1 MTRVTS
7 PDDLALDELCHRLEE
22 LHVADQWPAQQLSLC
37 GEYGVYEWFLPKTVG
52 GQEWDEESLIRAY
65 LKLSKSCL
73 TTTFVIT
80 QRVGACHRIAASQ
93 NESLKEELLPP
104 LISGEAFSTV
114 GISHL
119 TTSRR
124 HLAKPVLRAEFKD
137 NSILL
142 DGYCPW
148 VTGAIA
154 ANSVVI
160 GATCEDGRQIL
171 VAAPTDL
178 KGVSTPE
185 PPRLIGLNG
194 SKTGRMEFSDV
205 QIDKRWLIA
214 GPENDI
220 MSSGVGAKTGGLQ
233 TSTLA
238 IGLSAAALEF
248 LGQEAEK
255 RADLVEAFNSFSDE
269 LNDLRS
275 ELIAIAGGATRCTP
289 LQLRTRANSFVMR
302 ITQAALAAAKG
313 AGYLEGHPVG
323 RWCCESLFFLV
334 WSCPQPVMSANLC
347 ELAGIQV

>member
-7 PDDLALDELCHRLEE
+7 PHDPALDELCGQLEE
-22 LHVADQWPAQQLSLC
+22 LHTADQWPGKQLALC
-37 GEYGVYEWFLPKTVG
+37 GQYGVYEWFLPKVVG
-52 GQEWDEESLIRAY
+52 GQEWDEESLIQAY

-80 QRVGACHRIAASQ
+80 QRVGACHRIAAC
-93 NESLKEELLPP
+93 EDPALKEALLPP
-104 LISGEAFSTV
+104 LLTGESFSTV

-124 HLAKPVLRAEFKD
+124 HLAQPVLRAKLQED
-137 NSILL
+137 EILL

-154 ANSVVI
+154 ADTVVI
-160 GATCEDGRQIL
+160 GATCDDERQIL
-171 VAAPTDL
+171 VAVPCNLEGISIPD
-178 KGVSTPE
+178 
-185 PPRLIGLNG
+185 PPRLVSLNG
-194 SKTGRMEFSDV
+194 SKTGRMEFQNVHVDR
-205 QIDKRWLIA
+205 KWLIA
-214 GPENDI
+214 GPKREI

-238 IGLSAAALEF
+238 IGLSAAALDF
-248 LGQEAEK
+248 LGSESEK
-255 RADLVEAFNSFSDE
+255 RPDLLDAFGSFSRE
-269 LNDLRS
+269 FEVLQS
-275 ELIAIAGGATRCTP
+275 ELIAVAGGSQVCTP
-289 LQLRTRANSFVMR
+289 LELRTRANSFVLR

-313 AGYLEGHPVG
+313 AGYIEGHPVG

-347 ELAGIQV
+347 ELAGIQA